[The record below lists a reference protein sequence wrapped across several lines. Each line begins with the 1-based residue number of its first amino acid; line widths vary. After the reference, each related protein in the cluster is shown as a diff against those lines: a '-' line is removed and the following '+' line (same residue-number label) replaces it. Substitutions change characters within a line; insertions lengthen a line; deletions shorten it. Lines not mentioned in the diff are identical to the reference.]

1 MSDESC
7 PHMKTC
13 EMYEIFT
20 FSETLAVWKTR
31 YCSGDYKRC
40 ERFLRSSRG
49 QPVPVN
55 LLPNGH
61 VLEKP

>member
-1 MSDESC
+1 MADPPC
-7 PHMKTC
+7 PHMKSC

-31 YCSGDYKRC
+31 YCQSDYSRC
-40 ERFLRSSRG
+40 ERYQRALKG

-61 VLEKP
+61 LLEK